1 MDNIIQVMSDYKL
14 GQLIVKNAQNALDH
28 AKNHQEARKHRLAD
42 IVATE
47 LNLTLLDVCD
57 GVTVFYVLTPTL
69 EYMQVEQC
77 CSEWKD
83 SDLHLSIDFDDV
95 PGTLWFS
102 PDEYDEDP
110 FQAMI
115 KYLKAHKEAPGVQA
129 ILDATAVGELL

>member
-1 MDNIIQVMSDYKL
+1 MDNIIHAMSDYKYS
-14 GQLIVKNAQNALDH
+14 LIVIKNIQNSLEH
-28 AKNHQEARKHRLAD
+28 AKNRREAREHTLAD
-42 IVATE
+42 LVATT

-69 EYMQVEQC
+69 EYMQVTQC
-77 CSEWKD
+77 WSEWQNGA
-83 SDLHLSIDFDDV
+83 LHLSIDFDDV